1 MFTDRKLFILGEII
15 HNPEVNE
22 QIRALGIRNLIGNN
36 RDATVGELTPE
47 DVVIVPAFGAEV
59 ETLRKIRELG
69 CQIVDTTCGDVMS
82 VWKRVRQN
90 ARDGV
95 TSIIHGKARHEET
108 LATSSH
114 ARGDG
119 SGHYVVVLDLEET
132 DYVCRY
138 LIGGGDRGAFLEKF
152 RGAHSEGF
160 DPDLHLV
167 RVGVANQ
174 TTMMR
179 GETEEVQRRVR
190 QAVLDRDGAESG
202 APNFR
207 FFDTICGATQERQDA
222 LRDLLAIPMQLLLV
236 IGGYNSSNT
245 THLAEMGEGRIP
257 TYFVR
262 NAARM
267 ESADRI
273 RHFDIHRNEEIVSEG
288 WLPVAPLCAGVT
300 AGASCPNN
308 LIEEVIVR
316 LFELRGVGREQL
328 LAG

>member
-1 MFTDRKLFILGEII
+1 
-15 HNPEVNE
+15 
-22 QIRALGIRNLIGNN
+22 
-36 RDATVGELTPE
+36 
-47 DVVIVPAFGAEV
+47 
-59 ETLRKIRELG
+59 
-69 CQIVDTTCGDVMS
+69 
-82 VWKRVRQN
+82 
-90 ARDGV
+90 
-95 TSIIHGKARHEET
+95 
-108 LATSSH
+108 
-114 ARGDG
+114 
-119 SGHYVVVLDLEET
+119 
-132 DYVCRY
+132 
-138 LIGGGDRGAFLEKF
+138 
-152 RGAHSEGF
+152 
-160 DPDLHLV
+160 
-167 RVGVANQ
+167 
-174 TTMMR
+174 
-179 GETEEVQRRVR
+179 
-190 QAVLDRDGAESG
+190 
-202 APNFR
+202 
-207 FFDTICGATQERQDA
+207 
-222 LRDLLAIPMQLLLV
+222 MQLLLV